1 MVTKMLF
8 FVLLIGCCLMT
19 GVAASESLPPSF
31 KGHTSLV
38 RVDPP
43 LSPFR
48 RDVDFEYRPELQI
61 NRSLT
66 CRTLVILDEAN
77 GTGQLRRLTL
87 TSDVEEHWAYLP
99 GLKTWVEIG
108 FNETPGT
115 ATIDFDYLHDLMTQ
129 HEELVVYHIHLR
141 NYLENAKKE
150 LQLDIPDT
158 WLIVPSFSDIAL
170 MIYFTSQF
178 YALHPGGDISWKIG
192 SPLGL
197 TTYGLT
203 EEGMRHY
210 RTITDN
216 AFLLTYFCPG
226 REERIDG
233 RAVPVFDLSAPHS
246 TDDLMQWVNTQCK
259 DMLKVTFQPYT
270 KP

>member
-87 TSDVEEHWAYLP
+87 TSDVEEHWTYLP